1 MKHELDIYL
10 EAKGR
15 QYRELNERELLLM
28 EKEMIGK
35 VKDKSE
41 ISKKDKSE

>member
-15 QYRELNERELLLM
+15 QYRELNEREL
-28 EKEMIGK
+28 
-35 VKDKSE
+35 DKFIE
-41 ISKKDKSE
+41 RE